1 MKAVSRNSRHKPRKI
16 HWEIGF
22 AALKKFRSREK
33 HCLVPRGHEE
43 GTFKLGIWVNNQRY
57 RARTL
62 SIERK
67 KRLDALQFAWH
78 PYEIGWEKGFSALQR
93 FKSREKHCRVPF
105 RHHEGSLRLGRWV
118 TIQRS
123 KRETLATGLR
133 RRLDAID
140 FVWDLSEFLWHR
152 GFAALKHFKL
162 REDHCRV
169 PRGHAE
175 GKFKLGTWVANQ
187 RNRKEELSAER
198 KRRLNAIGFIWRLR

>member
-78 PYEIGWEKGFSALQR
+78 PYEIGWEKVFRRCNALSLAKNIVECRSDITKAVLGWDAGSR
-93 FKSREKHCRVPF
+93 FNEAKEKRW
-105 RHHEGSLRLGRWV
+105 RRALGD
-118 TIQRS
+118 
-123 KRETLATGLR
+123 G
-133 RRLDAID
+133 
-140 FVWDLSEFLWHR
+140 
-152 GFAALKHFKL
+152 
-162 REDHCRV
+162 
-169 PRGHAE
+169 
-175 GKFKLGTWVANQ
+175 
-187 RNRKEELSAER
+187 
-198 KRRLNAIGFIWRLR
+198 